1 MISAKLVFIAPICFK
16 DETKHHTAH
25 NTVLKHTA
33 RWQME
38 RLNRLFWPRNKIQ
51 WSFRVLARHT
61 APKNNQIYHMKW
73 QALLTPSDN
82 SVILSGPGQ
91 PHCPKIILKYSHMKR
106 QTLPDQKILLY
117 FLGLAS
123 QTVHK
128 NNLNYVILTTKFRR
142 FSSTYICRTVRLKTI
157 RKINNCTFF

>member
-38 RLNRLFWPRNKIQ
+38 RLNRLFWPRNKIL

-106 QTLPDQKILLY
+106 QTLPDQKIVLS

-123 QTVHK
+123 QTVPK
-128 NNLNYVILTTKFRR
+128 NNLNLHM
-142 FSSTYICRTVRLKTI
+142 
-157 RKINNCTFF
+157 